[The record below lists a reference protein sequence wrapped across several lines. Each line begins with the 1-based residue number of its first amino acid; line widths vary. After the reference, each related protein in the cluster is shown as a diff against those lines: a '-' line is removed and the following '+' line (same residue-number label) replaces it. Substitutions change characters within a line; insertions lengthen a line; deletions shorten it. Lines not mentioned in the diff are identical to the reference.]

1 MFSAARTIIQSQF
14 PFLSPEEGDLL
25 FANSE
30 TRKLRNREAIITA
43 GQKRHEVFFIL
54 KGMVRGYFINQK
66 GEEKN
71 IFLRPEFTFTGPPDT
86 LFSDRVTKY
95 TFEAIQETEVL
106 ILNYPKFLDLAAQYS
121 GINQVHIL
129 SLQENLQTLLFRV
142 EGLVDQSPAERYETL
157 LERSP
162 QFFQT
167 AFHKHIANY
176 LGITPVSLSRI
187 IKRRGTKEAKRS
199 AQR

>member
-1 MFSAARTIIQSQF
+1 MYSALRTIIQTHF
-14 PFLSPEEGDLL
+14 PFLSEEERDLI
-25 FANSE
+25 FVNS
-30 TRKLRNREAIITA
+30 KLVQLKNREQLIQA
-43 GQKRHEVFFIL
+43 GQKRSEVFYIL

-86 LFSDRVTKY
+86 LFADRVTKY

-106 ILNYPKFLDLAAQYS
+106 LLNYPKFLALAAQHP

-129 SLQENLQTLLFRV
+129 SLQENIQTLLFRV

-187 IKRRGTKEAKRS
+187 IKRRK
-199 AQR
+199 

>member
-1 MFSAARTIIQSQF
+1 MSSAARTIIQKQF
-14 PFLSPEEGDLL
+14 PFLSVKESDLL

-30 TRKLRNREAIITA
+30 IKKLRNREVIIKA
-43 GQKRHEVFFIL
+43 GQKRAEVFYIL
-54 KGMVRGYFINQK
+54 QGMVRGYFINQK

-86 LFSDRVTKY
+86 LFSDQVTKY

-106 ILNYPKFLDLAAQYS
+106 LLNYPKFLELAAHNP
-121 GINQVHIL
+121 GINRVHIL

-157 LERSP
+157 LKRSP

-187 IKRRGTKEAKRS
+187 IKRRGKVE
-199 AQR
+199 